1 MPADTTAP
9 TWLIDFRARQPT
21 PTRPLKWD
29 DYRTV
34 EVAASTRNEAL
45 AIWRSNY
52 GGPGREVVSVREGS
66 AIGPRW
72 IASIARVA

>member
-21 PTRPLKWD
+21 P
-29 DYRTV
+29 
-34 EVAASTRNEAL
+34 
-45 AIWRSNY
+45 WRSNY

-66 AIGPRW
+66 AIGPAMDRQHSPGRMTQGGSGCPTVPSLRLC
-72 IASIARVA
+72 IELPS